1 VCVLVLDVEFDYD
14 DGSSQSSRTSILSRT
29 RRFNRWPA
37 TQRKDVLATDVDD
50 IDKMKVI
57 SVTVLSGQLSLAI
70 PLWVGEVSTSRSDGH
85 DALVP
90 YLWSGS
96 VSQCLAES

>member
-1 VCVLVLDVEFDYD
+1 
-14 DGSSQSSRTSILSRT
+14 
-29 RRFNRWPA
+29 
-37 TQRKDVLATDVDD
+37 
-50 IDKMKVI
+50 MKVI